1 MEESAILPCEVDL
14 ELGAVFA
21 KQILAI
27 LGSQLPGI
35 DASLVRFDRWLSD
48 SDKDWILKLS
58 LHVLVSAA
66 FGLLFFLFL
75 VCFCHS

>member
-14 ELGAVFA
+14 ELRAILA
-21 KQILAI
+21 KQILSI

-35 DASLVRFDRWLSD
+35 DASLVRFDRLSD